1 MNNDLAEWDDKEFA
15 EELRDM
21 FWVEFSQISVTI
33 GQSMAGTSP
42 SSSSMNEESASLPHW
57 SSKEYGQNHP
67 DWRDFLTGLKSGAV
81 YEQVV
86 NDFLSWQHN
95 INDPITDMAY

>member
-42 SSSSMNEESASLPHW
+42 SSSSMNEES
-57 SSKEYGQNHP
+57 Y
-67 DWRDFLTGLKSGAV
+67 LT
-81 YEQVV
+81 
-86 NDFLSWQHN
+86 
-95 INDPITDMAY
+95 

>member
-42 SSSSMNEESASLPHW
+42 SSSDDIERESRKKVHITINMSN
-57 SSKEYGQNHP
+57 STCQNISINTGA
-67 DWRDFLTGLKSGAV
+67 DDRDSDD
-81 YEQVV
+81 E
-86 NDFLSWQHN
+86 SE
-95 INDPITDMAY
+95 